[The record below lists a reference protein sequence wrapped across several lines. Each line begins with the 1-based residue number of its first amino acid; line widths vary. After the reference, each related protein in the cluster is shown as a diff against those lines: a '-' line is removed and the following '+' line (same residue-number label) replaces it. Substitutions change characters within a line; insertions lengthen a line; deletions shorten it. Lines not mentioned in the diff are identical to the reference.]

1 MAPRRGAIISES
13 SNPNGLSIFV
23 CILILPMNFLAH
35 AYLSGNDEN
44 IIVGNFIADHVKGK
58 VINNYNVEILKGI
71 KLHRRIDAFTDSH
84 PIVRESTGRLKE
96 QFGRFSGV
104 IVDMFYD
111 HFLAKNWNDYSEVPI
126 KKFTAGIYR
135 VMMNHFMIL
144 PPKTRRILP
153 FIMADDWMASYA
165 NLEGLNMALTGM
177 SRRTNFNSGMEHA
190 VEALKKDYSLYK
202 DEFSAF
208 FVELSADSSRFL
220 TEIDMS

>member
-1 MAPRRGAIISES
+1 
-13 SNPNGLSIFV
+13 
-23 CILILPMNFLAH
+23 MNFLAH

>member
-1 MAPRRGAIISES
+1 
-13 SNPNGLSIFV
+13 
-23 CILILPMNFLAH
+23 MNFLAH
-35 AYLSGNDEN
+35 AYLSGNNEN

-58 VINNYNVEILKGI
+58 AINSYADEILKGI

-84 PIVRESTGRLKE
+84 YIVKESTGRLKA

-111 HFLAKNWNDYSEVPI
+111 HFLARNWNEYSQLPI
-126 KKFTAGIYR
+126 RKFTFGIYR

-153 FIMADDWMASYA
+153 FMMADDWLASYA
-165 NLEGLNMALTGM
+165 NFEGLNMALTGM
-177 SRRTNFNSGMEHA
+177 SRRTNFNSGMENA

-208 FVELSADSSRFL
+208 FVELRSDSSRFFA
-220 TEIDMS
+220 ENGISV